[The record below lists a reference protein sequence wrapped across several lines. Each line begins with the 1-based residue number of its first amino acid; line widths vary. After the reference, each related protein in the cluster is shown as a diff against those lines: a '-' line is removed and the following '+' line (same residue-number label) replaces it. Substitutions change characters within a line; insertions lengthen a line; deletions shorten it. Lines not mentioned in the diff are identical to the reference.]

1 MHEQMV
7 KEIIPV
13 TCKKLPL
20 NFACLDPGKRF
31 ICENDKGY
39 IFKNRKNK
47 EEKILKTENKK

>member
-31 ICENDKGY
+31 ICENDKRY
-39 IFKNRKNK
+39 IFKNWKNK